1 MSDNKVHMFQAPGW
15 ARFIYQATAYITEDF
30 LGGKRCLKMYSVI
43 NFHKIITLFI
53 IFGMMHYFNNFSNA
67 AWVYL
72 GLHGIYGYCWLIKDF
87 GFRDVGFSNR
97 VTVHGGI
104 LLYVMLVGWYWL
116 LPYLF
121 ISRQMDPSGVLLFA
135 AIAIH
140 TLGITWMIAADCQKH
155 FSLKYRKGLITEG
168 VFAYTRNPNFLGE
181 IMIYGAYALLVNH
194 WVGYLILAY
203 ATVFFYSRM
212 LVKDASISRY
222 PEWGAYEKK
231 SSRLIPWGLLTA
243 PFKGGNSSAVE
254 SV

>member
-1 MSDNKVHMFQAPGW
+1 MPNDQTHLFKAPRW
-15 ARFIYQATAYITEDF
+15 ARFLSQGTTYITEDF
-30 LGGKRCLKMYSVI
+30 LGGKKRVTMSTVI
-43 NFHKIITLFI
+43 NIHKIITLFI
-53 IFGMMHYFNNFSNA
+53 IFGMMNYFNNFSNA

-87 GFRDVGFSNR
+87 GFRDVGFNNR
-97 VTVHGGI
+97 VTLHGGA
-104 LLYVMLVGWYWL
+104 LLYLLLVGWYWL

-121 ISRQMDPSGVLLFA
+121 ISRHMDPSGVVLFA

-155 FSLKYRKGLITEG
+155 FSLKYNRGLITEG

-194 WVGYLILAY
+194 WVGYVILAY
-203 ATVFFYSRM
+203 AIIFFYSRM

-222 PEWGAYEKK
+222 PEWEAYAKK
-231 SSRLIPWGLLTA
+231 SNRLIPWGLLLA
-243 PFKGGNSSAVE
+243 PVRK
-254 SV
+254 